1 MEQQTIEFTLQS
13 VTAAFTKTN
22 IIALPCQVG
31 RRKISLA
38 ADTGATINVISEPSF
53 RELRRNLHGGRCR
66 LLPNDMYVM
75 GVTEY
80 NLEILGTVL
89 LTVQPSRKVSAFRS
103 YFYVMN
109 KLALPV
115 DALLG
120 LNTMREL
127 RILISPDSNQVIYK
141 GKPLKGMS
149 NPSPLVFL
157 YSPLTG
163 GQSVSP
169 IVAK

>member
-1 MEQQTIEFTLQS
+1 MEQQTAEYTLQS
-13 VTAAFTKTN
+13 VIAAFAKTN

-31 RRKISLA
+31 RREISLA
-38 ADTGATINVISEPSF
+38 VDTGATINVISKPSF
-53 RELRRNLHGGRCR
+53 RMLKRGLRGGRCR
-66 LLPNDMYVM
+66 LLPNDINVVE
-75 GVTEY
+75 VTGY
-80 NLEILGTVL
+80 NLEILGKVL

-103 YFYVMN
+103 YFYVTN

-120 LNTMREL
+120 LNTVREL
-127 RILISPDSNQVIYK
+127 RTLTSPDSSEVIYR

-157 YSPLTG
+157 D
-163 GQSVSP
+163 
-169 IVAK
+169 